1 MGPSPDQKY
10 RANIFE
16 AYDVKQ
22 ERLFNALE
30 ECLKPQGVSPPHIG
44 TGFMTLSWLK
54 KTLWSVA
61 LGALSYRADD
71 VLMMS
76 DLRET
81 EKPLRK
87 NCFRSHEIEDK
98 CRNAYGVLK
107 KNHHESIKK

>member
-44 TGFMTLSWLK
+44 TRYWYEIHDPELEK
-54 KTLWSVA
+54 KKPSEA
-61 LGALSYRADD
+61 LL
-71 VLMMS
+71 
-76 DLRET
+76 
-81 EKPLRK
+81 
-87 NCFRSHEIEDK
+87 
-98 CRNAYGVLK
+98 
-107 KNHHESIKK
+107 